1 MENLHDRMKEYEA
14 SSQTSLSKKMPVIIR
29 LDGKAFH
36 SFTRGLQRPFDPLLH
51 EAMIETAKFLCE
63 NTTNCRL
70 AYTQSDEISLLL
82 VNYETSKA
90 ESWFKNN
97 LQKLVSVSASMATL
111 AFNRAYRR
119 LVEEH
124 SRTVPAFPTAVYE
137 AKQDSALF
145 DSRAF
150 VLSREEVCNY
160 FIDRQQD
167 ASRNSI
173 QGLAQTTFSR
183 KELVG
188 LNQNQLQEKLWQEK
202 GLNWSACPDAQKR
215 GSCILR
221 TFDGEEVRQRWKA
234 DLHIPVFTQDR
245 NYINRF
251 VYPEDNGREVIIVGA
266 YPELENELPTVFR
279 FKVPDIYGREDVI
292 ELFYKGL
299 KECGQDDRIGNGMAA
314 AEYVCKM
321 TKGTVEYIEPD
332 QEISIE

>member
-1 MENLHDRMKEYEA
+1 M
-14 SSQTSLSKKMPVIIR
+14 
-29 LDGKAFH
+29 
-36 SFTRGLQRPFDPLLH
+36 
-51 EAMIETAKFLCE
+51 
-63 NTTNCRL
+63 

-82 VNYETSKA
+82 VNYETPRA

-97 LQKLVSVSASMATL
+97 LQKLVSVSANMATL

-119 LVEEH
+119 LVEEQN
-124 SRTVPAFPTAVYE
+124 RTNSAFPVAVYE
-137 AKQDSALF
+137 AKQDLALF

-150 VLSREEVCNY
+150 VLPQQVVCNY

-167 ASRNSI
+167 AFRNSI

-221 TFDGEEVRQRWKA
+221 TFDGEGVRRRWKA
-234 DLHIPVFTQDR
+234 DLHIPVTGTMSIDLCIQRIMAVKSSLWGLIQNWKMSFR
-245 NYINRF
+245 RF
-251 VYPEDNGREVIIVGA
+251 
-266 YPELENELPTVFR
+266 
-279 FKVPDIYGREDVI
+279 
-292 ELFYKGL
+292 
-299 KECGQDDRIGNGMAA
+299 
-314 AEYVCKM
+314 
-321 TKGTVEYIEPD
+321 IEPD